1 MRRRER
7 VYLTPVP
14 VRIWHWLNVFCIL
27 ALSITG
33 AEIRFPA
40 TVRVLGSYDAAVRLH
55 NAVGVVF
62 IFSYAL
68 WFVYY
73 AFIARNLIQL
83 YVPTADDIKKGMIQ
97 QTFYYCYQYFKG
109 EPNPFQVSPN
119 HKFNALQKTA
129 YAAIMLVF
137 TPLVTLTGVLLLDVV
152 PLRAMV
158 LAIGGMRF
166 LIEVHWLLACVF
178 CAFLFTHIYLATL
191 GHTPF
196 AYFRPMLNGWEDVI
210 DDRRANGGG

>member
-68 WFVYY
+68 WLVYY

-109 EPNPFQVSPN
+109 EPNPFQVSPK

-152 PLRAMV
+152 PLRTMV

-166 LIEVHWLLACVF
+166 LIEVHWMLACVF
-178 CAFLFTHIYLATL
+178 CAFLFTHVYLATL

-210 DDRRANGGG
+210 DD

>member
-14 VRIWHWLNVFCIL
+14 VRIWHWINVFCIL

-55 NAVGVVF
+55 NAIGVVF
-62 IFSYAL
+62 IFSYAF

-109 EPNPFQVSPN
+109 ELNPFQVSPD

-152 PLRAMV
+152 PLRTMV
-158 LAIGGMRF
+158 LAIGGVRF

-178 CAFLFTHIYLATL
+178 CAFLFTHVYLATL

-210 DDRRANGGG
+210 DD

>member
-1 MRRRER
+1 MRGHER

-27 ALSITG
+27 TLSVTG

-40 TVRVLGSYDAAVRLH
+40 TVRVLGSYNSAVRVH
-55 NAVGVVF
+55 NAFGVVF

-73 AFIARNLIQL
+73 AFIARNLIRI
-83 YVPTADDIKKGMIQ
+83 YVPTAEEIRKGILQ
-97 QTFYYCYQYFKG
+97 QIFFYSYKYFKG
-109 EPNPFQVSPN
+109 EPDPFRVSPN

-137 TPLVTLTGVLLLDVV
+137 TPLVSLTGVLLLDVV

-158 LAIGGMRF
+158 LALGGMRF

-178 CAFLFTHIYLATL
+178 CAFLFTHVYLATL

-196 AYFRPMLNGWEDVI
+196 AYFRPMLNGWEDVN
-210 DDRRANGGG
+210 DV

>member
-1 MRRRER
+1 MSRHER

-27 ALSITG
+27 TLSVTG

-40 TVRVLGSYDAAVRLH
+40 TVRVLGSYNSAVRLH
-55 NAVGVVF
+55 NDVGIVF
-62 IFSYAL
+62 ICSYAL
-68 WFVYY
+68 WFLYY

-83 YVPTADDIKKGMIQ
+83 YVPTAEDIKKGIFQ
-97 QTFYYCYQYFKG
+97 QIFYYSYHYFKD
-109 EPNPFQVSPN
+109 EPNPFQATPS

-129 YAAIMLVF
+129 YAAIMFVF

-152 PLRAMV
+152 PLRTIV
-158 LAIGGMRF
+158 LALGGMRF

-178 CAFLFTHIYLATL
+178 CAFLFTHVYLATL

-196 AYFRPMLNGWEDVI
+196 VYFRPMLSGWEDV
-210 DDRRANGGG
+210 DDG